1 MKIEEVP
8 QERGM
13 MTDDVYEICYAVD
26 GEGRYVLAA
35 SAGWEPK
42 NITNDQAWELIDGQ
56 VAKALKGIHAGRLSP
71 LAFHMAKNQMNT
83 GLLAKYAGFS
93 RWRVKRHLKPAVF
106 KRLKPAVL
114 ELYSDIFKIT
124 VKQLQQFPENME
136 HLKHRKLQKN
146 ED

>member
-13 MTDDVYEICYAVD
+13 MPDNIHEVCYAVD
-26 GEGRYVLAA
+26 DDGHYVLTA
-35 SAGWEPK
+35 SAGWDAK
-42 NITNDQAWELIDGQ
+42 NIANSQAWKLIEQ
-56 VAKALKGIHAGRLSP
+56 EIAQALKGIHSGKLSP

-83 GLLAKYAGFS
+83 GLLAQYASFS

-114 ELYSDIFKIT
+114 ERYSDVFGIT
-124 VKQLQQFPENME
+124 IKQLQQFPE
-136 HLKHRKLQKN
+136 KIK
-146 ED
+146 